1 MINRSVLGG
10 ISIINRGFF
19 QYWLYYSLL
28 YLGIQAAELLQLGQ
42 LQTGAM
48 ALQMGIRLHGRV
60 HVHVPLR
67 GSIEALVLEQLVVTG
82 KDWD

>member
-1 MINRSVLGG
+1 MINRSVLGR
-10 ISIINRGFF
+10 ISIINRGVSF

-42 LQTGAM
+42 LQIGAM
-48 ALQMGIRLHGRV
+48 ALQMGIRFHGRV

-67 GSIEALVLEQLVVTG
+67 GSIEALVLEHLVVTG
-82 KDWD
+82 RD